1 MRASDDGGPD
11 PLSNSGNTWH
21 FRLDGIY
28 PGSTSGMTLKEVK
41 ALVQPIQPDRVAAAG
56 ASYQRASQKLT
67 ELASNLISHGQ
78 KLAGAWGG
86 AAAQKAISQM
96 RQLHDTAI
104 DLANT
109 SAGTASVLHWYGS
122 TIQPW
127 YKSQIQNMN
136 DTVGDKVA
144 GFLSGTDPANVAAAN
159 QLAKLNARTAEAY
172 NAIPP
177 TANKNLPPL
186 TGGYGGPGPG
196 SGGSGSGAG
205 GGSGGGTAFGGSHG
219 RHSSPIPAS
228 RGSGASAG
236 SGADVGIRSVGGGP
250 GNPVIGGGHGTLS
263 GFNPTPGAAAPGG
276 PGIGGPGGPALRGGA
291 PSGPGVPGSGGPIFP
306 GPVIGG
312 SPSGAPGDDPVQ
324 GEPTAANPALGEAG
338 GESVVGEPIIGGR
351 ATGLFGA
358 EAGGGEP
365 GGGEPGGRGIGV
377 LGGENAATG
386 GQVLADGSPV
396 NGRGPA
402 GKTAAGEGLTSG
414 DAAGAEAGPGFRPM
428 GLGQGR
434 SDDEHSTWLT
444 EDRDIW
450 DDEHEVTP
458 PVIG

>member
-1 MRASDDGGPD
+1 MRPSDGGGPD
-11 PLSNSGNTWH
+11 PLSNGGNTWH
-21 FRLDGIY
+21 FKLDGIY
-28 PGSTSGMTLKEVK
+28 PGSTSGMNLKEVK
-41 ALVQPIQPDRVAAAG
+41 VLVEPIQPDRVAAAG

-67 ELASNLISHGQ
+67 ELASNLISHSQ

-86 AAAQKAISQM
+86 AAGQKAISQM

-104 DLANT
+104 DLANI

-127 YKSQIQNMN
+127 YKSQIENMN

-144 GFLSGTDPANVAAAN
+144 GFLGGTDPANTAAAN
-159 QLAKLNARTAEAY
+159 QLAKLNARTVEAY
-172 NAIPP
+172 NSIPP

-186 TGGYGGPGPG
+186 TGGYGRPGAG

-205 GGSGGGTAFGGSHG
+205 GGSGGGPASGGSRG

-236 SGADVGIRSVGGGP
+236 SGVDAGNHSVGGGP
-250 GNPVIGGGHGTLS
+250 GSPVIGGGHGTLS
-263 GFNPTPGAAAPGG
+263 GFNPTPGAAAAGG

-291 PSGPGVPGSGGPIFP
+291 LNGPGVPGSGGPIFP

-312 SPSGAPGDDPVQ
+312 SPSGAPGGDPVQ
-324 GEPTAANPALGEAG
+324 GLPIAANRALGGAG
-338 GESVVGEPIIGGR
+338 GESVVGEPIIGGS
-351 ATGLFGA
+351 LV
-358 EAGGGEP
+358 GGEP
-365 GGGEPGGRGIGV
+365 GGGEAADRGIGV
-377 LGGENAATG
+377 LGGENEVTG
-386 GQVLADGSPV
+386 GQALADGSPV
-396 NGRGPA
+396 NGLGRA
-402 GKTAAGEGLTSG
+402 GEAAAGEGLISG
-414 DAAGAEAGPGFRPM
+414 DAAGAVAVTGPAFRPVGPGPK
-428 GLGQGR
+428 GR
-434 SDDEHSTWLT
+434 SDYEHSTWLT

-450 DDEHEVTP
+450 NDESEVTP